1 MWRYVPSTLSERRL
15 ARAIVRVAARFT
27 ATPTAATTIRTAP
40 STEEGCTSR
49 TRASYVTRAETTR
62 RAIALAA
69 AARISARF
77 MP

>member
-1 MWRYVPSTLSERRL
+1 MFSERRL
-15 ARAIVRVAARFT
+15 ARAIVSVATRLT

-40 STEEGCTSR
+40 STGDGWTSR
-49 TRASYVTRAETTR
+49 TTASNVTRAETTR
-62 RAIALAA
+62 RAMALAA